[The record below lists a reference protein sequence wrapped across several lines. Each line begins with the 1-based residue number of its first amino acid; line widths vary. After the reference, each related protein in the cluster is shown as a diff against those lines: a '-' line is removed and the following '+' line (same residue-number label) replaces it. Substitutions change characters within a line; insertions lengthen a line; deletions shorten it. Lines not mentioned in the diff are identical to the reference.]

1 MLILGIMMGL
11 TLRSKALEAAIIITL
26 LYICVY
32 FWKKKLNLK
41 MLIGCIPVLLIVGA
55 YQIYYYF
62 FSSLQNESA
71 RYQLPIK
78 SIEIA
83 ADHFPLG
90 SGFGTFASYISAEW
104 YSPIY
109 EMYGLSHVWAWSRGR
124 LILSAIISGR

>member
-1 MLILGIMMGL
+1 
-11 TLRSKALEAAIIITL
+11 AL

-32 FWKKKLNLK
+32 FWKKKLSLK

-71 RYQLPIK
+71 RYQLMTK

-90 SGFGTFASYISAEW
+90 SGFGTCASYRSAEW

-109 EMYGLSHVWAWSRGR
+109 ETYGLSHVWGLEQGKAYFVSNNFWPM
-124 LILSAIISGR
+124 ILGQTGWPGLVCFGAAV